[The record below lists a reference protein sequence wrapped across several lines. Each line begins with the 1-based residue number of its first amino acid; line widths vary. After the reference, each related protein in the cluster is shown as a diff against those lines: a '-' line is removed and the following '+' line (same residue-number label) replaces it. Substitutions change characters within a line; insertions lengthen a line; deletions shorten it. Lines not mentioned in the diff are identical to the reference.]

1 MVHKRKAG
9 AYNRDAFA
17 NYAKVEP
24 VVEHAGE
31 VNAVIKQHKSQS
43 FLFGLMVGFI
53 LNTVLAVT
61 LVSVQADIDYKN
73 SQAGVDEAIKAK
85 INAISTKL
93 ESMEEFAHV
102 PAVGEQ
108 AKELNEGN

>member
-1 MVHKRKAG
+1 MVHKRKNSTF
-9 AYNRDAFA
+9 NRDAFA
-17 NYAKVEP
+17 PHAQVER
-24 VVEHAGE
+24 VENAGN

-53 LNTVLAVT
+53 LNTALAVL

-108 AKELNEGN
+108 AKELNESN

>member
-1 MVHKRKAG
+1 MVHKRKNG
-9 AYNRDAFA
+9 GFNRDAFA
-17 NYAKVEP
+17 PSAQVER
-24 VVEHAGE
+24 VENAGN

-73 SQAGVDEAIKAK
+73 SQAGIDEVIKAK
-85 INAISTKL
+85 INAINTKL
-93 ESMEEFAHV
+93 ESMEEFSHV
-102 PAVGEQ
+102 PAPGEE
-108 AKELNEGN
+108 AKEMNENY